1 MIGRGE
7 ARIMLGARDET
18 DWRHGAFEG
27 GADTA
32 LARFLLELRQKGL
45 TEPAL
50 FNAFERVP
58 RAAFLPGIRPGLL
71 YQPVALPIPCGE
83 EAEDPFTLAR
93 LLVLARIAP
102 GQRVLEIGTGSG
114 FGTALLA
121 AAGAEVISFE
131 RYRSLGHAA
140 QKRLQALG
148 LARVQVHQ
156 VDGLL
161 KRGGMGPFDRLIIGG
176 ALDLVPQHLFEGLVP
191 GGIAIGGRVRG
202 RETRLTLWRIDSAGF
217 PVETD
222 LGPCRMGPMRSGLP
236 VSL

>member
-1 MIGRGE
+1 MIGGGE
-7 ARIMLGARDET
+7 ARIAWNAREEDGRRSGAVET
-18 DWRHGAFEG
+18 

-58 RAAFLPGIRPGLL
+58 RAAFLPGLRPGLL

-121 AAGAEVISFE
+121 ATGAEVISLE
-131 RYRSLGHAA
+131 RYRSLGQAA

-148 LARVQVHQ
+148 LARAEVHQ
-156 VDGLL
+156 VDGLQ
-161 KRGGMGPFDRLIIGG
+161 KRGGMGPLDRLVIGG

-202 RETRLTLWRIDSAGF
+202 RESRLTLWRIDASGF

-222 LGPCRMGPMRSGLP
+222 LGPCRMSVMRSGLP

>member
-1 MIGRGE
+1 MIGGGGAQALFS
-7 ARIMLGARDET
+7 ARENGHHPA
-18 DWRHGAFEG
+18 EG

-50 FNAFERVP
+50 LNAFERVP
-58 RAAFLPGIRPGLL
+58 RAAFLPSLRPGLL
-71 YQPVALPIPCGE
+71 YQPVALPIACGE

-93 LLVLARIAP
+93 LMVLLRVAP

-114 FGTALLA
+114 FGAALLA
-121 AAGAEVISFE
+121 AAGAEVITFE
-131 RYRSLGHAA
+131 RYRTLSQAA
-140 QKRLQALG
+140 SARFSALG
-148 LARVQVHQ
+148 LARISTHQ
-156 VDGLL
+156 ADGLV
-161 KRGGMGPFDRLIIGG
+161 KRGGMGPLDRLLIGG

-202 RETRLTLWRIDSAGF
+202 RETRLTLWRIDASGF

-222 LGPCRMGPMRSGLP
+222 LGPCRMSHMRPGLP

>member
-1 MIGRGE
+1 MIGQG
-7 ARIMLGARDET
+7 GARAVFSARENG
-18 DWRHGAFEG
+18 HHPPEG

-50 FNAFERVP
+50 LNAFERVP
-58 RAAFLPGIRPGLL
+58 RAAFLPGLRPGLL
-71 YQPVALPIPCGE
+71 YQPVALPIACGE

-93 LLVLARIAP
+93 LLVLLRVAP

-114 FGTALLA
+114 FSAALLA
-121 AAGAEVISFE
+121 AAGAEVITFE
-131 RYRSLGHAA
+131 RYRTLSQAA
-140 QKRLQALG
+140 RSRFGALG
-148 LARVQVHQ
+148 LARVTAHQ
-156 VDGLL
+156 ADGLV
-161 KRGGMGPFDRLIIGG
+161 KRGGLGPLDRLIIGG

-202 RETRLTLWRIDSAGF
+202 RETRLTLWRIDASGF

-222 LGPCRMGPMRSGLP
+222 LGPCRMGQMRPGLP

>member
-7 ARIMLGARDET
+7 ARAAFGAREN
-18 DWRHGAFEG
+18 G
-27 GADTA
+27 GFSSEPADTA
-32 LARFLLELRQKGL
+32 LARFLLELRQKGV
-45 TEPAL
+45 TEPAML
-50 FNAFERVP
+50 NAFERVP
-58 RAAFLPGIRPGLL
+58 RAGFMPGLRPGLL

-93 LLVLARIAP
+93 LLLLARIAP

-121 AAGAEVISFE
+121 AAGTEVISLE
-131 RYRSLGHAA
+131 RYRSLGNAA
-140 QKRLQALG
+140 RARLASLG
-148 LARVQVHQ
+148 LGRTQVHQ
-156 VDGLL
+156 ADGLI
-161 KRGGMGPFDRLIIGG
+161 KRGGMGPLDRLIIGG

-202 RETRLTLWRIDSAGF
+202 RETRLTLWRIDASGF

-222 LGPCRMGPMRSGLP
+222 LGACRMSQMRPGLP
-236 VSL
+236 ISL